1 MRIAMSLEPTFHGF
15 VETTTD
21 TLLLF
26 EACRQGILP
35 KVTRRLQDRERKD
48 LVVSGTVFIFDERES
63 GMHICFWSPP
73 SLFYSTHI
81 WLTNRIFSPAF
92 RYQTMDRW
100 SIMEPFKNIRQLSS
114 LPRD

>member
-1 MRIAMSLEPTFHGF
+1 MSLEPTFHGF
-15 VETTTD
+15 VETTMD

-63 GMHICFWSPP
+63 GMYKGTKVQ
-73 SLFYSTHI
+73 YSADTI
-81 WLTNRIFSPAF
+81 TQNFG
-92 RYQTMDRW
+92 
-100 SIMEPFKNIRQLSS
+100 
-114 LPRD
+114 